1 MKVLVRFLGSRW
13 GKLTAFVAVIMALP
27 LAAFAQTPVP
37 PLGVDDIIA
46 SGTSLVTDF
55 NLFPFITVMA
65 VISTAV
71 YLYARF
77 RRSSR

>member
-1 MKVLVRFLGSRW
+1 MVLFSL
-13 GKLTAFVAVIMALP
+13 
-27 LAAFAQTPVP
+27 FAQTPVP
-37 PLGVDDIIA
+37 PMTITEITGAATD
-46 SGTSLVTDF
+46 LVTDF

-65 VISTAV
+65 VISTAI